1 MDLEAAIL
9 QVLNEVTPPNKRI
22 GNLEY
27 DQVVDTERH
36 HYQLLARGWD
46 QDKRIHGIVVHMDI
60 RDGLV
65 WLEQDNTDY
74 GVAEALVRL
83 GIPKDRI
90 VLGWQLQ
97 FMRKRSGFATGET
110 P

>member
-1 MDLEAAIL
+1 MDLEPAIL
-9 QVLNEVTPPNKRI
+9 QVLNEVTPPNNRI

-27 DQVVDTERH
+27 DQVVDSERH
-36 HYQLLARGWD
+36 HYQLLVRGWD

-83 GIPKDRI
+83 GIRKDRI
-90 VLGWQLQ
+90 VLGWQEPFTRQ
-97 FMRKRSGFATGET
+97 RSGFATGEAA
-110 P
+110 